1 MTSRLAI
8 VAAAIIAA
16 AACAGTSWAYF
27 APQGT
32 GTGTA
37 AAATAQPVTLSPATP
52 ATAVYPGGSA
62 DVALTVSNPN
72 GGAVVIPSLALDTS
86 QGSNGLGVD
95 GSHNG
100 CSLSALTFTSAAGN
114 WTIPAH
120 ATAFA
125 IDLPGAISLSP
136 SAADAC
142 QGATFTVYLKVGP

>member
-1 MTSRLAI
+1 VTSRLAI
-8 VAAAIIAA
+8 VTAALIAA

-27 APQGT
+27 ASRGT
-32 GTGTA
+32 GTGNA
-37 AAATAQPVTLSPATP
+37 VGATAQPVTLSPATP
-52 ATAVYPGGSA
+52 ATGLYPGASA

-72 GGAVVIPSLALDTS
+72 GGPVVIPSLALDTS

-95 GSHNG
+95 GGHNG
-100 CSLSALTFTSAAGN
+100 CNLAALTFTSTSGN

-120 ATAFA
+120 ASAFA